1 MKFIFLLI
9 FILILTVSSTT
20 FARDK
25 HNLRN
30 YQNPNQALVIKN
42 AQQAARLVKNRRGG
56 KILKVSR
63 NKYNGRIAYRVKF
76 IKKDGRIRSVMVD
89 AHSGQI
95 R

>member
-1 MKFIFLLI
+1 MLCI
-9 FILILTVSSTT
+9 FIISIIVSTT
-20 FARDK
+20 VLANNK

-63 NKYNGRIAYRVKF
+63 NKQNGRIAYRVKF
-76 IKKDGRIRSVMVD
+76 IKKDGRIQSVMVD